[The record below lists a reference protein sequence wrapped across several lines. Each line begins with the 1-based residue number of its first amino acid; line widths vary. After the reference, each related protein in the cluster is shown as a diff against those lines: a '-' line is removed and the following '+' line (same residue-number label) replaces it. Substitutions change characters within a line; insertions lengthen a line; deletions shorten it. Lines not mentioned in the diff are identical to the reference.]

1 MVGGGP
7 SVDIWEAANT
17 GNIEAVKQHNTTGT
31 NVEPKRSAPKVP
43 PVAKVDVRSLF
54 TAADL
59 VVVAKAPMGGGL
71 RAVPF
76 SSLGLSRWR
85 RRSRVKYRLMGFAVV
100 MDGEPKAMTKGKC
113 LHG

>member
-59 VVVAKAPMGGGL
+59 VVVAKAPMGG
-71 RAVPF
+71 AYEQSHSV
-76 SSLGLSRWR
+76 
-85 RRSRVKYRLMGFAVV
+85 RLVSQG
-100 MDGEPKAMTKGKC
+100 GEDAQG
-113 LHG
+113 